1 VCLTS
6 DQERTFE
13 VVRCSLVMR
22 VGRRDFLAA
31 LAGAAA
37 GCALPRS
44 KSSTTTTATTAET
57 TRASGKPK
65 RILVLGGTGF
75 VGPAIVNAARARGH
89 TLTLFNRG
97 KTNPKLFADL
107 ETIIGDRRTDLDR
120 LRGREWDA
128 VIDTWVMMPR
138 SVHAATTLL
147 KDHVGQYLY
156 VSTISVYKLGKEPI
170 DESSPVLSP
179 KTVNAEKLDGVED
192 YGGNKYLAER
202 EAEEQMPGRATNLR
216 AGVIVGPNDPSD
228 RFIYWPLRFAGG
240 AEVLAPGKP
249 DDRLPFI
256 DVRDLGGFIVR
267 CIDER
272 IVGTYNAV
280 GPDDPSLGNVLD
292 ACKRA
297 TQSDARITWID
308 SAFLKEQKA
317 GGWDDFPL
325 VVNSDDEQAGFGHV
339 SAKKAI
345 ARGLVFRSPVETA
358 RDALAWYQAQP
369 EERRAQPRPG
379 ATPQREA
386 ELLAKWHAAH
396 G

>member
-1 VCLTS
+1 
-6 DQERTFE
+6 
-13 VVRCSLVMR
+13 MR

-44 KSSTTTTATTAET
+44 KSTTTTTASTAAGT
-57 TRASGKPK
+57 TRAASKPK

-97 KTNPKLFADL
+97 KTNPTLFSDV

-128 VIDTWVMMPR
+128 VIDTWVMMPK

-147 KDHVGQYLY
+147 KDHIAQYLY
-156 VSTISVYKLGKEPI
+156 VSTISVYKLGREPI

-179 KTVNAEKLDGVED
+179 KTVNAERLDGVED
-192 YGGNKYLAER
+192 YGGNKQLAER

-228 RFIYWPLRFAGG
+228 RFIYWPLRFARGG
-240 AEVLAPGKP
+240 EVLAPGKP

-256 DVRDLGGFIVR
+256 DVRDLGAFIVR
-267 CIDER
+267 CIEER

-280 GPDDPSLGNVLD
+280 GPDDPSLGNILN

-297 TQSDARITWID
+297 TQSDARITFVD
-308 SAFLKEQKA
+308 SPFLKEQKA

-325 VVNSDDEQAGFGHV
+325 VVNSDDDQAGFGHV

-345 ARGLVFRSPVETA
+345 ARGLVFRSPVESA

-369 EERRAQPRPG
+369 EERRARPRPG
-379 ATPQREA
+379 ITPEREA

>member
-1 VCLTS
+1 
-6 DQERTFE
+6 
-13 VVRCSLVMR
+13 MR

-37 GCALPRS
+37 GCALPRA
-44 KSSTTTTATTAET
+44 KSSMTTTTPTTTET
-57 TRASGKPK
+57 TRAAPKPK

-97 KTNPKLFADL
+97 KTNPTLFADVERIL
-107 ETIIGDRRTDLDR
+107 GDRRTDLDR

-128 VIDTWVMMPR
+128 VIDTWVMLPK
-138 SVHAATTLL
+138 SVHAAAELL

-156 VSTISVYKLGKEPI
+156 VSTISVYKLGREPI

-179 KTVNAEKLDGVED
+179 KTVNPEKLDGVED
-192 YGGNKYLAER
+192 YGGNKQLAEH

-228 RFIYWPLRFAGG
+228 RFVYWPLRFARGG
-240 AEVLAPGKP
+240 EVLAPGKP

-280 GPDDPSLGNVLD
+280 GPDDPSLGHVLD

-297 TQSDARITWID
+297 TQSDGRITYVD
-308 SAFLKEQKA
+308 SAYLKEQKA

-345 ARGLVFRSPVETA
+345 ARGLVFRSPVESA

-369 EERRAQPRPG
+369 EERRARPRPG
-379 ATPQREA
+379 VTPEREA

>member
-1 VCLTS
+1 
-6 DQERTFE
+6 
-13 VVRCSLVMR
+13 M
-22 VGRRDFLAA
+22 
-31 LAGAAA
+31 
-37 GCALPRS
+37 
-44 KSSTTTTATTAET
+44 T
-57 TRASGKPK
+57 TRAAAKPK

-97 KTNPKLFADL
+97 KTNPTLFADI
-107 ETIIGDRRTDLDR
+107 ETIHGDRRTDLDR

-128 VIDTWVMMPR
+128 VIDTWVMMPK
-138 SVHAATTLL
+138 SVHAATALL

-156 VSTISVYKLGKEPI
+156 VSTISVYKLGREPI

-192 YGGNKYLAER
+192 YGGNKFLAER
-202 EAEEQMPGRATNLR
+202 EAEEQMPGRATSLR

-228 RFIYWPLRFAGG
+228 RFIYWPLRFARGG
-240 AEVLAPGKP
+240 EVLASGTP

-280 GPDDPSLGNVLD
+280 GPDDPSLGHVLD

-297 TQSDARITWID
+297 TQSDARITYAD
-308 SAFLKEQKA
+308 TTFLKEQKA

-325 VVNSDDEQAGFGHV
+325 VVNSDDEQAGFGKV

-345 ARGLVFRSPVETA
+345 ARGLVFRSPVESA

-369 EERRAQPRPG
+369 EERRARKRPG
-379 ATPQREA
+379 ATPEREA

>member
-1 VCLTS
+1 
-6 DQERTFE
+6 
-13 VVRCSLVMR
+13 MR

-37 GCALPRS
+37 GCALPRA
-44 KSSTTTTATTAET
+44 KSSMTTTTPTTTET
-57 TRASGKPK
+57 TRAAPKPK

-97 KTNPKLFADL
+97 KTNPTLFADVERIL
-107 ETIIGDRRTDLDR
+107 GDRRTDLDR

-128 VIDTWVMMPR
+128 VIDTWVMLPK
-138 SVHAATTLL
+138 SVHAAAELL

-156 VSTISVYKLGKEPI
+156 VSTISVYKLGREPI

-179 KTVNAEKLDGVED
+179 KTVNPEKLDGVED
-192 YGGNKYLAER
+192 YGGNKQLAEH

-228 RFIYWPLRFAGG
+228 RFVYWPLRFLRGG
-240 AEVLAPGKP
+240 EVLAPGNP
-249 DDRLPFI
+249 HDDRLQLI
-256 DVRDLGGFIVR
+256 DVRDLGNFIVR

-280 GPDDPSLGNVLD
+280 GPDDPSLGNILD

-297 TQSDARITWID
+297 TQSDARITWVD
-308 SAFLKEQKA
+308 TPFLESNKA

-325 VVNSDDEQAGFGHV
+325 TVDNNGDQPNFSHV
-339 SAKKAI
+339 SAQKAI
-345 ARGLVFRSPVETA
+345 ARGLSFRAPVESA
-358 RDALAWYQAQP
+358 RDALAWYNAQP
-369 EERRAQPRPG
+369 DERRNQKRPG
-379 ATPQREA
+379 IAPEREA
-386 ELLAKWHAAH
+386 ALLQKWHAAK

>member
-1 VCLTS
+1 
-6 DQERTFE
+6 
-13 VVRCSLVMR
+13 MR

-44 KSSTTTTATTAET
+44 KSTTTTTASRSAET
-57 TRASGKPK
+57 TRAASKPK

-97 KTNPKLFADL
+97 KTNPTLFSDV

-128 VIDTWVMMPR
+128 VIDTWVMMPK

-147 KDHVGQYLY
+147 KDHIGQYLY
-156 VSTISVYKLGKEPI
+156 VSTISVYKLGREPI

-179 KTVNAEKLDGVED
+179 KTVNAERLDGVED
-192 YGGNKYLAER
+192 YGGNKQLAER

-228 RFIYWPLRFAGG
+228 RFIYWPLRFARGG
-240 AEVLAPGKP
+240 EVLAPGKP

-256 DVRDLGGFIVR
+256 DVRDLGAFIVR
-267 CIDER
+267 CIEER

-280 GPDDPSLGNVLD
+280 GPDDPSLGNILN

-297 TQSDARITWID
+297 TQSDARITFVD
-308 SAFLKEQKA
+308 SPFLKEQKA

-325 VVNSDDEQAGFGHV
+325 VVNSDDDQAGFGHV

-345 ARGLVFRSPVETA
+345 ARGLVFRSPVESA

-369 EERRAQPRPG
+369 EERRARPRPG
-379 ATPQREA
+379 ITPEREA

>member
-1 VCLTS
+1 
-6 DQERTFE
+6 
-13 VVRCSLVMR
+13 MR
-22 VGRRDFLAA
+22 VRRREFLAA

-44 KSSTTTTATTAET
+44 RSSTTTTPST
-57 TRASGKPK
+57 TRAAPKPK

-75 VGPAIVNAARARGH
+75 VGPPMVNAARALGH

-97 KTNPKLFADL
+97 KTNPGLFPDV
-107 ETIIGDRRTDLDR
+107 ETIIGDRRTDIDR

-128 VIDTWVMMPR
+128 VIDTWVMMPKT
-138 SVHAATTLL
+138 VHAAAELL
-147 KDHVGQYLY
+147 KDHVGQYLFL
-156 VSTISVYKLGKEPI
+156 STISVYKLGKEPI
-170 DESSPVLSP
+170 DESSPVLMP
-179 KTVNAEKLDGVED
+179 KTVNATKLEGVED
-192 YGGNKYLAER
+192 YGGNKQLAER

-216 AGVIVGPNDPSD
+216 AGVIVGPGDPSD
-228 RFIYWPLRFAGG
+228 RFIYWPLRFLRGG
-240 AEVLAPGKP
+240 EVLAPGKP
-249 DDRLPFI
+249 DDRLQFI
-256 DVRDLGGFIVR
+256 DVRDLAAFIVR
-267 CIDER
+267 CVDER

-280 GPDDPSLGNVLD
+280 GPDDPALANVLG

-297 TQSDARITWID
+297 TQSDARITYVD
-308 SAFLKEQKA
+308 DPFLEANKA

-325 VVNSDDEQAGFGHV
+325 TVDSDGPEAGFGRV

-369 EERRAQPRPG
+369 DERRAQKRPG
-379 ATPQREA
+379 ITPEREA